1 MARFNFVED
10 RDALPVNDGDDEER
24 RGVVR
29 DGEGVRVPLMFADG
43 DENIRW
49 ITPQP
54 VRQRVADSAPAE
66 PAFDARWHQPGYR
79 TFAMCA
85 DAIGGLTLDAAGDPA
100 EAARAAR
107 IARQS
112 TMWRDGGLTTI
123 NIYNAPQSSQE
134 AGGGQVA
141 GDDPDAAIETEEER
155 ANRERG
161 GKVYVG
167 DARDA
172 YKARVSDAWRHNHR
186 DAVPVTDAW
195 QSDSQLAAGR
205 ELADAEARLK
215 ALMPQLV
222 DNELAYQARKLAMA
236 NAWRRPEQPI
246 RDNPAQVRGGPLLP
260 VMTARA
266 VPQQWNIGSRA
277 TGSVYGINRAGF
289 PDAAAVADARESAYQ
304 ARVARLEGAW
314 REAT

>member
-10 RDALPVNDGDDEER
+10 RDALPVDDGDDEER
-24 RGVVR
+24 RDIVR
-29 DGEGVRVPLMFADG
+29 DGEGVRVPLLWADG
-43 DENIRW
+43 DEHIRW
-49 ITPQP
+49 IRPQP
-54 VRQRVADSAPAE
+54 VRQRVADAAPAE
-66 PAFDARWHQPGYR
+66 PAFDPRWHRPGFR
-79 TFAMCA
+79 DAAMFR
-85 DAIGGLTLDAAGDPA
+85 DAVNALTLDAAGDSV

-155 ANRERG
+155 ANRTQ
-161 GKVYVG
+161 GKVYAG

-172 YKARVSDAWRHNHR
+172 YKARVSDAWRHNHP
-186 DAVPVTDAW
+186 ATPALTDAW

-205 ELADAEARLK
+205 ELADAEAQLK
-215 ALMPQLV
+215 AAGFA
-222 DNELAYQARKLAMA
+222 DDEAIYEARKRVMA

-246 RDNPAQVRGGPLLP
+246 RDNPAQARGGPLLP
-260 VMTARA
+260 EMGRRP

-277 TGSVYGINRAGF
+277 TGAVAAINRAGF

-304 ARVARLEGAW
+304 AKCRAQQDAWKVAS
-314 REAT
+314 